1 MDFSD
6 AVINGIPLVLLIAGL
21 VAFAKTM
28 GLQGK
33 ALTVL
38 SAVLGVVVGG
48 MFQVSQSGLP
58 ADFAGWFGLVIYGL
72 GLGVVTSGMYD
83 LVRRDI
89 AGEPPVKV
97 IWTAPPA
104 GEISADPD
112 SEPE

>member
-33 ALTVL
+33 ALTIL
-38 SAVLGVVVGG
+38 SAGLGLTFGAAL
-48 MFQVSQSGLP
+48 QISQNGVP
-58 ADFAGWFGLVIYGL
+58 ADFEAWLGLIVYGL

-104 GEISADPD
+104 GEISTDPD